1 MSPED
6 AIDAVSASIRIARL
20 GRAMLVGAIDGG
32 AGAGKSTLA
41 KGTRDRLGGVSILRA
56 DHFFRPL
63 NEYPAARLPPE
74 EAYRLYFP
82 WERMCEEALL
92 PLRRGQPA
100 RYQRYDWETDRLNQW
115 VIVEPNE
122 VILIEGVYS
131 TRPELRPLIDI
142 AIFVETPRDERRKRM
157 LARGHL
163 KNDIWNDWLVP
174 WMAAEDW
181 YFANVRPAEHAD
193 LIVAGI

>member
-1 MSPED
+1 M
-6 AIDAVSASIRIARL
+6 I
-20 GRAMLVGAIDGG
+20 VGAVDGG

-41 KGTRDRLGGVSILRA
+41 KGIRDHLGGVSILRA
-56 DHFFRPL
+56 DHFFVPL
-63 NEYPAARLPPE
+63 NEYPAARLAPD
-74 EAYRLYFP
+74 EAYGRYFP
-82 WERMCEEALL
+82 WERMRDEALL
-92 PLRRGQPA
+92 PLRRGQTA

-115 VIVEPNE
+115 ITVEPNE

-163 KNDIWNDWLVP
+163 KNDIKNDWLAP

-181 YFANVRPAEHAD
+181 YFANVRPAQHAD
-193 LIVAGI
+193 LIVMGI

>member
-1 MSPED
+1 MRPEE
-6 AIDAVSASIRIARL
+6 AIDIVVASIRVARV
-20 GRAMLVGAIDGG
+20 GRATLVGAIDGG

-41 KGTRDRLGGVSILRA
+41 KGARDRLGRVSILRA

-63 NEYPAARLPPE
+63 NEYPADRLPPD
-74 EAYRLYFP
+74 EAYQLYFP
-82 WERMCEEALL
+82 WERMRDEALL
-92 PLRRGQPA
+92 PLRRGQTA
-100 RYQRYDWETDRLNQW
+100 RYQRHDWETDRLNQW
-115 VIVEPNE
+115 VTVEPNE

-142 AIFVETPRDERRKRM
+142 AIFVDTPRDERRKRM
-157 LARGHL
+157 LARWHL
-163 KNDIWNDWLVP
+163 KNDIRNDWLAP

-193 LIVAGI
+193 LVVAGI

>member
-6 AIDAVSASIRIARL
+6 AIDVVSASIRIARV
-20 GRAMLVGAIDGG
+20 GRALLVGAIDGG

-41 KGTRDRLGGVSILRA
+41 KGTRDRLAGVSILRA

-100 RYQRYDWETDRLNQW
+100 CYQRYDWETDRLNQW

-122 VILIEGVYS
+122 VILIQGVYS
-131 TRPELRPLIDI
+131 TRPASQPPLDS
-142 AIFVETPRDERRKRM
+142 AI
-157 LARGHL
+157 
-163 KNDIWNDWLVP
+163 
-174 WMAAEDW
+174 
-181 YFANVRPAEHAD
+181 
-193 LIVAGI
+193 